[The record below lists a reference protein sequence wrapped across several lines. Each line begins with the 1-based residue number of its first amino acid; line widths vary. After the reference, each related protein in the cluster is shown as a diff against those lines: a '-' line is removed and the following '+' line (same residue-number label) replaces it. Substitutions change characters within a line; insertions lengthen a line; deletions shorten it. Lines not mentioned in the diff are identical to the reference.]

1 MKIEANDFFKK
12 GVIALMLLIFLL
24 GGWSQF
30 FVGIPVTLYAFC
42 MVLLLFILVFSDII
56 IRKKIIFNSLIALSI
71 LYLAYILTVGVIR
84 EVKLINIIFYT
95 LFAFAPMGVFYLLRI
110 FEKRNIE
117 LRVDKLIKGLIYLQL
132 PILLIQKFGYYF
144 LIKFKGS
151 SQIVAK
157 VDFMFGTFFL
167 KADHALG
174 FFLMMYL
181 MAIFIKI
188 RRRELEK
195 IPWFIILYCIA
206 IIFIIES
213 NLTKIILLIVL
224 LYYAALYLY
233 KKLSIFSLLFAVI
246 LSLGVLNIA
255 IKTIPALRWE
265 VYHIQNLYTPEI
277 SHKAVERG
285 YAKRPQVII
294 DQIYNYPLKIIGNG
308 PYDYFDLSKSA
319 FKNTIHFSQLIWTYN
334 DLGIIG
340 VMLVFLITF
349 LIVKKLE
356 LNRESFFIT
365 FFVLTLYLF
374 MTTFYNDV
382 AIMLTLFLL
391 KTQFL
396 KKEVIPK

>member
-30 FVGIPVTLYAFC
+30 FLGIPVTLYAFC
-42 MVLLLFILVFSDII
+42 MVFLVFILVFADII
-56 IRKKIIFNSLIALSI
+56 LRKKLIFTNLFFLTLI
-71 LYLAYILTVGVIR
+71 YLLYILLVSVLRGTKV
-84 EVKLINIIFYT
+84 INIVFYT
-95 LFAFAPMGVFYLLRI
+95 LFALAPMGVFYLLRV
-110 FEKRNIE
+110 FEKRNIV
-117 LRVDKLIKGLIYLQL
+117 LPIDRLVKWLIYLQL
-132 PILLIQKFGYYF
+132 PILLIQKYGYYI

-181 MAIFIKI
+181 LAIFIKI
-188 RRRELEK
+188 RKRALEK
-195 IPWFIILYCIA
+195 IPWFIIFYCIT
-206 IIFIIES
+206 IIFLIES
-213 NLTKIILLIVL
+213 NLTKIILLTVL

-233 KKLSIFSLLFAVI
+233 KKLSIFSLLFAAA

-255 IKTIPALRWE
+255 IKTIPALQWE

-277 SHKAVERG
+277 SHIAVERG
-285 YAKRPQVII
+285 HAKRPQVII
-294 DQIYNYPLKIIGNG
+294 DQLYNYPFKFIGNG

-340 VMLVFLITF
+340 IILVFLITYF
-349 LIVKKLE
+349 IVKKLE

-365 FFVLTLYLF
+365 FVVLTLYLF

-391 KTQFL
+391 KSHFL
-396 KKEVIPK
+396 KKEVIPQ